1 MTMTIDVGGD
11 YNPLAID
18 ELVASSSEAEAAYR
32 NEMGTAA
39 PGFFEVVLE
48 GLYAPIATGFE
59 TPFESATLAY
69 QEVNKISVGQ
79 VQLVGVSKGL
89 GASQLVT
96 MPEVQLH
103 LVLKYL
109 GRQHA
114 YEVAQQQLMHHLM
127 HTQIV
132 ALGGFVN
139 NLSTALTNIHKLATE
154 YTDSRVAG
162 ERNAR
167 EAGDAAVVKL
177 MNAVNAQTIQGV
189 ETWTRNQVA
198 QPLLKAIG
206 DTHTQITNETT
217 SRLKATHNEILTEIL
232 PAIAAVTATQVAQQA
247 ITNRLTAESTECV
260 QPMCETM
267 GPNTEL
273 GKGLSL
279 LKGIKWLAIL
289 AALEAMD
296 VHTLERLANTV
307 AGTEGEIGSWVGTKI
322 LDELE
327 GQQ

>member
-1 MTMTIDVGGD
+1 MTMIDVSGAD
-11 YNPLAID
+11 YNPFGLD
-18 ELVASSSEAEAAYR
+18 ELVASTSSEGQAYLE
-32 NEMGTAA
+32 EMGAAA

-59 TPFESATLAY
+59 TPFESATFAY

-79 VQLVGVSKGL
+79 VQLAGVSKGI
-89 GASQLVT
+89 GASQLIT
-96 MPEVQLH
+96 MPQVQMH

-114 YEVAQQQLMHHLM
+114 AEVAQQTFMHHIM
-127 HTQIV
+127 RTQIV

-139 NLSTALTNIHKLATE
+139 QLSTALTNIHKLATA

-162 ERNAR
+162 ERNDR
-167 EAGDAAVVKL
+167 VAGDANVVKL
-177 MNAVNAQTIQGV
+177 MNAVNAQTITGM
-189 ETWTRNQVA
+189 ETWTRQQVA

-206 DTHTQITNETT
+206 DQRTQITNETT
-217 SRLKATHNEILTEIL
+217 LRLQATHDKILQEVL
-232 PAIAAVTATQVAQQA
+232 PAIAAVTLAQAQMQPVL
-247 ITNRLTAESTECV
+247 TKLTAESTECV
-260 QPMCETM
+260 QPMCDTM
-267 GPNTEL
+267 GPKTEL

-296 VHTLERLANTV
+296 VKTLEALANTV

-322 LDELE
+322 LDELQ
-327 GQQ
+327 GS